1 MTDIAGVDY
10 VAKRC
15 DVDFEIDGDIKKAFW
30 QNSSWSTPF
39 VDMAT
44 GKKPRLE
51 TRCAIRWNDSTLYIA
66 FDVKE
71 PRVEGELRQR
81 DSLIF
86 LENDVELFIDGG
98 DSYYELEL
106 NALNTIYEVFF
117 IWRDSFPN
125 PTKFPDSVFNL
136 SAPDVYT
143 FGGDYDR
150 TGENFWV
157 GTHPRGVR
165 WAFRGFD
172 MPGLKTAV
180 KVYGSLNDPQSLA
193 EGWGVEISLPWSSLK
208 PLANGRSLPPS
219 DGDIW
224 KFFLGRFQ
232 KEFIDGAEVQ
242 PHPASALRS
251 HGVYDTHLPEQ
262 WSAVSFNFT

>member
-1 MTDIAGVDY
+1 MSEIDGVDY

-15 DVDFEIDGDIKKAFW
+15 DFDFEIDGDVKKEFW
-30 QNSSWSTPF
+30 RDSAWSSSF

-44 GKKPRLE
+44 GGLPRLQ
-51 TRCAIRWNDSTLYIA
+51 TRCAIRWSDSTLYIA

-71 PRVEGELRQR
+71 PQVVAELTER

-86 LENDVELFIDGG
+86 LENDVEVFIDGG
-98 DSYYELEL
+98 DCYYELEI

-125 PTKFPDSVFNL
+125 ATKFPTDLFDLN
-136 SAPDVYT
+136 APDLYT

-150 TGENFWV
+150 TGKHFWV

-165 WAFRGFD
+165 WAFKGFD

-180 KVYGSLNDPQSLA
+180 KVYGNLNDPNSVD
-193 EGWGVEISLPWSSLK
+193 EGWGVEISLPWSSLA
-208 PLANGRSLPPS
+208 PLANGRSLPPA
-219 DGDIW
+219 DRDIW
-224 KFFLGRFQ
+224 KIFLGRFQ
-232 KEFIDGAEVQ
+232 KEFVEGVEVS
-242 PHPASALRS
+242 PHPASALKS
-251 HGVYDTHLPEQ
+251 HGVYDTHMPEQ